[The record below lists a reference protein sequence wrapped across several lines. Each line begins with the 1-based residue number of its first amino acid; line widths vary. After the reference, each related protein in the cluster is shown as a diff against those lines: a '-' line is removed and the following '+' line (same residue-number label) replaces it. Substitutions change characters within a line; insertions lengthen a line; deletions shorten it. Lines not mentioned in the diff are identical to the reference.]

1 MQYKNIT
8 IHDNAYGGYGV
19 GTLDSGKKVFIP
31 FAVKGDIVDI
41 EITEDK
47 KSFSYGKIQK
57 IVTPSDLR
65 DDKPYC
71 PFLNECGG
79 CLFGNIKYKEQ
90 LKIKENILKYNF
102 QDIDKFKIDQI
113 FFANPLR
120 YRIRCSIKFQNGHF
134 GFYKFKTREL
144 ISIPDCPVIS
154 ENIIEKAKDIAKNSQ
169 EITELNFIENDK
181 GEVICD
187 IDNISYISYGTKF
200 GDLFVSP
207 KSFFQSNK
215 YLILR
220 LQEIASGLVSKNQNI
235 LELYCGNGF
244 FTIAL
249 SKNAKSIMAVDF
261 DKEVIKLAKISNI
274 DNCKFVK
281 YDLTKP
287 FSPNFQFDTLFVDPA
302 RNGLSKSVI
311 KLIRDRL
318 PNEIV
323 YVSCNPTTMKRDIK
337 NISEH
342 YKIDKFFMFDMFPNT
357 YHIECVALIK
367 RVEK

>member
-31 FAVKGDIVDI
+31 FGVKGDVVDI

-47 KSFSYGKIQK
+47 KSFSYGIIKK
-57 IVTPSDLR
+57 LVTPSDLR
-65 DDKPYC
+65 DTESYC

-79 CLFGNIKYKEQ
+79 CLFGNIKYSNQ
-90 LKIKENILKYNF
+90 LKIKENILKYHF
-102 QDIDKFKIDQI
+102 KDIDNFEINNV
-113 FFANPLR
+113 FFSSHLR
-120 YRIRCSIKFQNGHF
+120 YRIRCNIKFKNGSF

-144 ISIPDCPVIS
+144 IPISDCPVIS
-154 ENIIEKAKDIAKNSQ
+154 ENIIEKARDIAKGSI
-169 EITELNFIENDK
+169 EITELNFIENNE

-187 IDNISYISYGTKF
+187 IDNISYTNYETKF
-200 GDLFVSP
+200 GDLFVFP
-207 KSFFQSNK
+207 KSFFQSNR
-215 YLILR
+215 YLIPQ
-220 LQEIASGLVSKNQNI
+220 LQEIASGLVLKNRNI

-249 SKNAKSIMAVDF
+249 SKNAKSVMAVDF
-261 DKEVIKLAKISNI
+261 DKEVIKLAKKSNI
-274 DNCKFVK
+274 DNCKFIK

-287 FSPNFQFDTLFVDPA
+287 FSPNFQFDSLFVDPA
-302 RNGLSKSVI
+302 RQGLSKSVI
-311 KLIRDRL
+311 KLINDKL

-337 NISEH
+337 SISEN
-342 YKIDKFFMFDMFPNT
+342 YKIDKFFIFDMFPNT
-357 YHIECVALIK
+357 YHIESVARLILK
-367 RVEK
+367 